1 MSTQSVSGLSGSP
14 TAPINLTGLSS
25 GLNTT
30 EIINALMNVERA
42 PVTQLSNEQT
52 KLQAEQ
58 TQLRTAQSSLQQLAF
73 SAAELSSPTLFAT
86 SQTVTSSDTNQITA
100 LSTDG
105 AGVGGYQVNVTQLAN
120 SAQRTF
126 TFASPAAADTIT
138 IDGQEI
144 AVKAG
149 ATAQELANAIN
160 SDSKATVYAA
170 AVEGGRIVLSDRAT
184 GNTGEGFIAVT
195 DPGATLT
202 EVAGTAKQGKDAEYS
217 VDGVDGTSTTNTVTN
232 AIAGVTLK
240 LSALTTT
247 SGPVTIE
254 VEAPEPS
261 VSAITGQIESFVK
274 LYNST
279 IGQIHNLTSTKP
291 PEDPQ
296 TASEL
301 GTGALFGD
309 SELVELTNTMRQ
321 AIYTP
326 VAGLPEG
333 MASLA
338 DIGVST
344 GAASGSA
351 TPSQS
356 SLEGELTINK
366 TELAKAIQTNPAGVE
381 KMLQAW
387 GQSFQQTVD
396 VSAEPGGTLETRV
409 TGEGSRITELGEQIS
424 TMNEMLAVRQKALQE
439 EYIAMEKVVQ
449 DNKSQSA
456 WLTGQLTAME
466 ANSAASVA

>member
-1 MSTQSVSGLSGSP
+1 MSTQSIPSSGGSP
-14 TAPINLTGLSS
+14 TGLVTLTGLSS

-30 EIINALMNVERA
+30 EIINALIGVERQ

-86 SQTVTSSDTNQITA
+86 TQTVTSSDTNQITA
-100 LSTDG
+100 LSTSG

-126 TFASPAAADTIT
+126 TFTSPASADTIT

-144 AVKAG
+144 AVQAG
-149 ATAQELANAIN
+149 ASAQELADAIN

-170 AVEGGRIVLSDRAT
+170 AVEGGKLVLSSRTT
-184 GNTGEGFIAVT
+184 GDTGEGFIAVT
-195 DPGATLT
+195 DPGGTLT
-202 EVAGTAKQGKDAEYS
+202 EVAGTAKQGKDAEYTVDS
-217 VDGVDGTSTTNTVTN
+217 VAGTSTTNTVTN

-240 LSALTTT
+240 LGALTTT

-261 VSAITGQIESFVK
+261 VSTITSQVESFVK

-291 PEDPQ
+291 PESPQ
-296 TASEL
+296 TVSEL

-309 SELVELTNTMRQ
+309 SELEELTNSMRQ

-333 MASLA
+333 MSSLA

-351 TPSQS
+351 TPSQA
-356 SLEGELTINK
+356 SLEGELTIN
-366 TELAKAIQTNPAGVE
+366 TAELTKAIQTNPAGVE

-387 GQSFQQTVD
+387 GQSFQKTVG
-396 VSAEPGGTLETRV
+396 VSAEPGGTLETRIN
-409 TGEGSRITELGEQIS
+409 GEGSRITELGEQIS

-439 EYIAMEKVVQ
+439 EYIAMEKIVQ

-456 WLTGQLTAME
+456 WLTGQLAAME
-466 ANSAASVA
+466 ANSVASAG